1 MSDSQ
6 ARKLLVEEYA
16 KAVSV
21 RVQKTKEQLNELRA
35 LMRRFRAED
44 VALFRKLRSCE
55 DRGEEL
61 GLYQFQIT
69 ESIDVDD
76 AISSLSSHLEDLEED
91 SKAVSDL
98 RAEAE
103 EADLD
108 PDYDDDDDDEEEEE
122 DDDEDDEELDE
133 DE

>member
-1 MSDSQ
+1 M
-6 ARKLLVEEYA
+6 EEYA
-16 KAVSV
+16 KAVSA

-98 RAEAE
+98 RVEAE
-103 EADLD
+103 EADQD
-108 PDYDDDDDDEEEEE
+108 PDYDEDDEEDDDDE
-122 DDDEDDEELDE
+122 DEDDEELDE